1 MVHKC
6 TSTTLDFH
14 VQLECVCP
22 LCCNR
27 VKDPQ
32 VTTNNL
38 FVAFIGSSAK
48 YYPSLVVVR
57 GLGRLA
63 GMHVFGLFG

>member
-6 TSTTLDFH
+6 TSTILGFH
-14 VQLECVCP
+14 MQLECVCS

-38 FVAFIGSSAK
+38 FAAFIGASAK
-48 YYPSLVVVR
+48 YYPSLAAVR
-57 GLGRLA
+57 GLGGLA
-63 GMHVFGLFG
+63 GMHM